1 MLRTGRDLSHRWIPA
16 LAGCVGVLLSA
27 PILAQTPNIN
37 AGAIANESRR
47 QEQRMERDLAR
58 PKRTVPSV
66 SQSSTRGGAAKPKK
80 RPR

>member
-1 MLRTGRDLSHRWIPA
+1 L
-16 LAGCVGVLLSA
+16 LAA
-27 PILAQTPNIN
+27 PVFAQTPNIN

-47 QEQRMERDLAR
+47 QQQRMERDLAR

-66 SQSSTRGGAAKPKK
+66 SKSNARGGAAKPKK